1 MMVQLL
7 VTLGFAAVLF
17 GAARMIWA
25 ELARP
30 LHLYPACEDD
40 VRLDAMLARRATRDR
55 PRLRATD
62 VRPLRQVQ
70 RSRPL
75 AAAA

>member
-1 MMVQLL
+1 MVQLL
-7 VTLGFAAVLF
+7 VTLGFAAILI

-40 VRLDAMLARRATRDR
+40 VRLDAMLAARA
-55 PRLRATD
+55 
-62 VRPLRQVQ
+62 VRPAPRTRPVAISPQRQA
-70 RSRPL
+70 RRLPSL